1 MTLTLARVRPRMRR
15 RPKFGSLVAPLL
27 GICVFVGLW
36 ESAVRIFDVKAFVLP
51 GPVRILREL
60 TNNRGFFF
68 HQASVTFRE
77 ALFGLSI
84 AFALALAIAVPM
96 SRRPFVERAIQ
107 PVATLIVVIP
117 LVCYAPALVIWLG
130 PGTRPIVAVT
140 AIVSFVPILFS
151 AVAGLRSTDHA
162 AVDLLRSVGARHR
175 EVFWRL
181 EFPSALPHVLAGLRS
196 GVGLALIGAVL
207 GEWFALVSEGLGVQ
221 IQRGAA
227 QNAAPLVWACAFTLG
242 IIGALALGIIGALE
256 RRFRPSSR

>member
-1 MTLTLARVRPRMRR
+1 MSRLDSRRIFRTRRTGLGRFFAPLVGISTFVGVWEAAVRLFRVR
-15 RPKFGSLVAPLL
+15 
-27 GICVFVGLW
+27 
-36 ESAVRIFDVKAFVLP
+36 AFVLP

-60 TNNRGFFF
+60 LNDRGFFF
-68 HQASVTFRE
+68 RQASVTFRE

-130 PGTRPIVAVT
+130 PGARPIVAVA

-151 AVAGLRSTDHA
+151 AVAGLRSTDQNA
-162 AVDLLRSVGARHR
+162 LDLLRSVGARPR

-227 QNAAPLVWACAFTLG
+227 QNAAPLVWASAF
-242 IIGALALGIIGALE
+242 ALGIIGAVALGAIGAIE
-256 RRFRPSSR
+256 RRFRATSE